1 MKIKYYEKLIGE
13 RIYLSP
19 VSVEDAEKY
28 RVILA
33 IILKDYPKD
42 KKMPTFS

>member
-1 MKIKYYEKLIGE
+1 MKMKYYKKIIGE

-28 RVILA
+28 VE
-33 IILKDYPKD
+33 
-42 KKMPTFS
+42 